1 MESPTSLG
9 GWARVWLAGARPRTL
24 SAALA
29 PVAAGTAAGAAGE
42 VSLLRAALAL
52 IVALALQV
60 GVNYANDYSDGVRGA
75 DDVRT
80 GPMRITASGLARP
93 GAVKAAAGLAFLVAA
108 LAGLALALLVTPWL
122 LLVGGIAIAAA
133 VLYTGGPAPYGYH
146 GLGEVMVLIFFGFV
160 ATAGSAFVQHEQ
172 ISADAWWGALTVGLF
187 ATAILMVNNIRDI
200 TTDAKVGKRTLA
212 VRIGDKRAR
221 QLYASAIVVAFVA
234 IIPVVV
240 HTPWAALAFAAIP
253 LAVGPVRVV
262 LSATRPPEFIPAL
275 GATGR
280 LELITAL
287 LWAAGM
293 VIGTGVGISG
303 L

>member
-29 PVAAGTAAGAAGE
+29 PVAVGTAAGAAGE

-60 GVNYANDYSDGVRGA
+60 GVNYANDYSDGVRGT

-172 ISADAWWGALTVGLF
+172 IPADAWWGALTVGLF

-240 HTPWAALAFAAIP
+240 HTPWVALAFAAIP
-253 LAVGPVRVV
+253 LAVDPVRVV
-262 LSATRPPEFIPAL
+262 LSATKPPEFIPAL

-287 LWAAGM
+287 LWTAGV